1 MDYSGFTNNN
11 TENFVITSEIPD
23 IVKKKPCWL
32 GIDEAGRGPVL
43 GPMVYG
49 TCFSPLDEKD
59 HLTELG
65 LADSKTLTEEKR
77 ENIFDKMC
85 TESKDRLG
93 WIVDILSPTFISNS
107 MLKRSKYNLN
117 SLSHDSAI
125 GLIEKAISLG
135 VNVTEIYVDTVG
147 DPSKYQLKLQT
158 KFPGIDITVAK
169 KADATYSIVSG
180 ASICA
185 KVTRDRVLKDWK
197 FPEGITAS
205 TEDYGSGYPNDP
217 VTKQFLKKHM
227 DNVFGF
233 PQIVR
238 FSWST
243 ASNILEKEA
252 VPVEWEDDDEDDD
265 NPGAGSASLLDFFPS
280 KNSKPKVKSHRF
292 FTDRNLCQVTEM

>member
-1 MDYSGFTNNN
+1 MDYSNFTNNN
-11 TENFVITSEIPD
+11 TQNFVITSEIPD
-23 IVKKKPCWL
+23 VTKEKACWL

-49 TCFSPLDEKD
+49 TFFSPLEEKD
-59 HLTELG
+59 YLTELG

-85 TESKDRLG
+85 TESKEKLG
-93 WIVDILSPTFISNS
+93 WMVEILSPTFISNS
-107 MLKRSKYNLN
+107 MLKR
-117 SLSHDSAI
+117 AI
-125 GLIEKAISLG
+125 GLIEKVLSNG

-147 DPSKYQLKLQT
+147 DAGKYQAKLQD

-197 FPEGITAS
+197 FPENITAS
-205 TEDYGSGYPNDP
+205 TDDYGSGYPNDP
-217 VTKQFLKKHM
+217 VTKQFLKEHM

-243 ASNILEKEA
+243 ASSILEKA
-252 VPVEWEDDDEDDD
+252 VPIEWEDDNVENDK
-265 NPGAGSASLLDFFPS
+265 PGAGCASLLTFFTS
-280 KNSKPKVKSHRF
+280 KNSKPKHKPHRF
-292 FTDRNLCQVTEM
+292 FTDRNLCQVTEL

>member
-1 MDYSGFTNNN
+1 MDYSNFTNNN
-11 TENFVITSEIPD
+11 TQNFVITSEIPD
-23 IVKKKPCWL
+23 VTKEKACCL

-49 TCFSPLDEKD
+49 TCFSPLEEKD
-59 HLTELG
+59 YLSELG

-85 TESKDRLG
+85 TESKEKLG
-93 WIVDILSPTFISNS
+93 WMVEILSPTFISNS

-125 GLIEKAISLG
+125 GLIEKVLSNG

-147 DPSKYQLKLQT
+147 DAGKYQAKLQD

-197 FPEGITAS
+197 FPENITAS

-217 VTKQFLKKHM
+217 VTKQFLKEHM

-243 ASNILEKEA
+243 ASSILEKA
-252 VPVEWEDDDEDDD
+252 VPIEWEDDNVEND
-265 NPGAGSASLLDFFPS
+265 NPAAGCASLLSFFTS
-280 KNSKPKVKSHRF
+280 KNPKPKHKPHRF
-292 FTDRNLCQVTEM
+292 FTDRNLCQVTDL